1 VVVVMWDL
9 MVSLFA
15 SGSLLM
21 ISARV
26 SSSPDSNTSRI
37 SAWVMHV
44 FLSVMIYSIVAK
56 TTCMTTST
64 RVPIASDLHKRL
76 KKEAIDRDMTL
87 QSLVTEILSA
97 HFDKTTSATV
107 PQKPKG
113 QSEKTPFCREG
124 VQSAETVP
132 LSKNDDATAMIRKMW
147 ARDPRPGLAEIS
159 REIDY
164 KYQTVDSWVRRN
176 LLGK

>member
-1 VVVVMWDL
+1 MRRYTLRGRPWLGIVRTTLRNPSLVVVVMWDL

-113 QSEKTPFCREG
+113 Q
-124 VQSAETVP
+124 
-132 LSKNDDATAMIRKMW
+132 
-147 ARDPRPGLAEIS
+147 
-159 REIDY
+159 
-164 KYQTVDSWVRRN
+164 RRC
-176 LLGK
+176 LTGASDHD